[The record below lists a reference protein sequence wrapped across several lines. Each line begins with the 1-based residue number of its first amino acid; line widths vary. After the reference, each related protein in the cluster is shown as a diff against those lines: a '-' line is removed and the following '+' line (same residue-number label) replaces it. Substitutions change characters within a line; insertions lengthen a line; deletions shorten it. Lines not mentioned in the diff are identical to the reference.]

1 MMMALGMAGCQSTK
15 LSKDFDEKEVKAK
28 AEMVIEKLN
37 AGEYDNL
44 KEEEFSEQMKLAM
57 AGNEVKES
65 IEKIVEEKGT
75 FQSFEKGSVL
85 GSKDKDTDEE
95 FATAVVLAKY
105 EKGKIQ
111 YTISFNKEMKVS
123 GFYLK

>member
-1 MMMALGMAGCQSTK
+1 MLVLGLAGCQSTK
-15 LSKDFDEKEVKAK
+15 LSEDFDETEVKAK
-28 AEMVIEKLN
+28 AELVIEKLN

-57 AGNEVKES
+57 AGDEVKEA

-75 FQSFEKGSVL
+75 FHSFEKGSVL

-111 YTISFNKEMKVS
+111 YTISFNKDMKVS